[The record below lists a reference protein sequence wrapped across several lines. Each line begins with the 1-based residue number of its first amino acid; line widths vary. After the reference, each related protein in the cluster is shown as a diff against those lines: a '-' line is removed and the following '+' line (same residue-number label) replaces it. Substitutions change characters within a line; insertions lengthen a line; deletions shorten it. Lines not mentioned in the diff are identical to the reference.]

1 MRRFKVSKKDEGPLY
16 IMRFH
21 IDDEIVY
28 KVGLTTRRPAKRLME
43 ILMSFYKV
51 HRYSPRADIKRFRKV
66 TGLHAKE
73 AALLASLKEYK
84 YTAKK
89 KFSGCTEMIMG
100 IDEDVLLDMYKQCI
114 AGKEL
119 DTLVNPAIIDNKGK

>member
-1 MRRFKVSKKDEGPLY
+1 MLKKCSTNIDDGILY
-16 IMRFH
+16 IMRFD
-21 IDDEIVY
+21 IEGEMVY

-51 HRYSPRADIKRFRKV
+51 YRYSPRADIKRFRKV
-66 TGLHAKE
+66 TSLRAKE

-89 KFSGCTEMIMG
+89 KFSGCTEMIVG

-119 DTLVNPAIIDNKGK
+119 DTLVNPAIKKESK